1 MVIGISGG
9 IGSGKSIV
17 SRILRLKGHKV
28 YDCDTEAKRIMAS
41 SSAIKQRIRDEIS
54 EEVTDGE
61 SLPDRLKLAE
71 IVFSDEAKRRNLN
84 AIVHTA
90 VVEDVK
96 TERRKWPVLW
106 VESAILAESGL
117 VEICDSIWRVEAP
130 KGLRIENI
138 LRRDGCDVHQAQRR
152 LKAQEKEDS
161 LINEYIDRMAII
173 YNDFSSSLLRQ
184 IDNLLDTIDCN

>member
-130 KGLRIENI
+130 QGLRIENI
-138 LRRDGCDVHQAQRR
+138 LRRDGYDVHQVQQR

>member
-130 KGLRIENI
+130 QGLRIENI
-138 LRRDGCDVHQAQRR
+138 LRRDGYDVHQAQRR

>member
-1 MVIGISGG
+1 MIGISGG

-130 KGLRIENI
+130 QGLRIENI
-138 LRRDGCDVHQAQRR
+138 LRRDGYDVHQVQQR